1 MITPLGGD
9 RFQQAASFDAA
20 CGVVDVAPTILD
32 GLGLAVP
39 HTMHGRSLLAALA
52 KDQAEQS
59 EKIWELGRGQSL
71 QELSITTVAGG
82 HAYIN
87 GGRRLQ

>member
-1 MITPLGGD
+1 
-9 RFQQAASFDAA
+9 
-20 CGVVDVAPTILD
+20 
-32 GLGLAVP
+32 
-39 HTMHGRSLLAALA
+39 MHGRSLLAALA
-52 KDQAEQS
+52 KDQAEQL
-59 EKIWELGRGQSL
+59 EKIWELGRGQYL